1 MEAALVAEAAAL
13 AAAAA
18 VSVAVDLE
26 EAGNEGQSISTS
38 TGRKANCC
46 GDCRKRAPR
55 VFVSEKEIEDAF
67 ERAKARFVAL
77 GMEQTRN
84 RNAVL
89 IYFAPRSHKFAVVG
103 DTAVHERCGEDFW
116 RQLIGVMQES
126 LKNRQFTEAVVLA
139 VEKCG
144 ALLAQHFPPD
154 ADGTNELPD
163 QIERD

>member
-1 MEAALVAEAAAL
+1 MKVKAFLHQLDEKRIVAAIAE
-13 AAAAA
+13 
-18 VSVAVDLE
+18 SE
-26 EAGNEGQSISTS
+26 RHTSGQI
-38 TGRKANCC
+38 
-46 GDCRKRAPR
+46 R

-126 LKNRQFTEAVVLA
+126 LKNRQFTEAVILA

>member
-1 MEAALVAEAAAL
+1 MKVKAFLHQLDEKRIVAAIAE
-13 AAAAA
+13 
-18 VSVAVDLE
+18 SE
-26 EAGNEGQSISTS
+26 RHTSGQI
-38 TGRKANCC
+38 
-46 GDCRKRAPR
+46 R
-55 VFVSEKEIEDAF
+55 VFISDKEIESAF

-89 IYFAPRSHKFAVVG
+89 IYFAPRSHQFAVVG
-103 DTAVHERCGEDFW
+103 DTAVHERCGEEFW

-126 LKNRQFTEAVVLA
+126 LKNRQFTEAVILA